1 MDPKTLPEDIFK
13 LLDSETDHEV
23 SEENVQWAG
32 EVFKDILRS
41 RFRKREPR
49 RGEKAIVFSSLGKPD
64 RQTWYAANMPEHAE
78 KMTGKQNFKFLY
90 GDAIEVLLLF
100 LAKESGHEV
109 THLQHRVEMDGIGG
123 YTDAVIDGV
132 PVDCKSA
139 SPYAYQKFEDGS
151 FVFDDPFGYVK
162 QISGYA
168 HALEKTDRAGFL
180 VADKV
185 NGNICFAELD
195 KLSLEGNP
203 PKPRIAELREVIAS
217 PTPPPRCYDLVP
229 DGKSGN
235 MKLPVGCS
243 YCAFKDKCYEDANG
257 GQGLRMFF
265 YSRGPV
271 WLAKVAREPK
281 VGEVT

>member
-13 LLDSETDHEV
+13 LLDSENDHEV
-23 SEENVQWAG
+23 NEENVQWAG

-64 RQTWYAANMPEHAE
+64 RQTWYAANMPEVAE
-78 KMTGKQNFKFLY
+78 KMNGKQNFKFLY
-90 GDAIEVLLLF
+90 GDALEVLLLF
-100 LAKESGHEV
+100 LAKEAGHEV
-109 THLQHRVEMDGIGG
+109 THLQHRVETDGIGG

-139 SPYAYQKFEDGS
+139 SPYAFQKFSDGT

-162 QISGYA
+162 QLSGYS
-168 HALEKTDRAGFL
+168 HALGITDRAGFL

-185 NGNICFAELD
+185 NGDICFAELD
-195 KLSLEGNP
+195 KLSIESNP
-203 PKPRIAELREVIAS
+203 PSPRIAELREVIAQ

-229 DGKSGN
+229 EGKSGN

-257 GQGLRMFF
+257 GTGLRKFF

-271 WLAKVAREPK
+271 WLAKVVKEPK
-281 VGEVT
+281 VNES